1 MPIFCTT
8 QTTVERQYFCAMKKR
23 ITSIS
28 VQTWVTR
35 TVNHHSMLDYPDL
48 FADSHLLAVQ
58 NPASKCY
65 ITKWFIGMI
74 M

>member
-1 MPIFCTT
+1 
-8 QTTVERQYFCAMKKR
+8 MKKR